1 MKLLFYIAPSL
12 FNFPKANLIQSL
24 SQFDS
29 LQNHFNDSYY
39 INLSFLN
46 KNKTKE
52 LISSCSPIES
62 VPKGIFFSFMRLKR
76 LNYLL
81 NFSYQIYIIIYL
93 YIKYFILRFFTNVN
107 YKIYIFSRSIITSFF
122 LSRIKNIN
130 HIFEVHGKENNK
142 ILQKMQV
149 SIIKNSNVKIVYISD
164 ALRIIYGNKSDSYAV
179 LHDSSPS
186 YKKRK
191 TDYFSF
197 KNKYNPRKDKKIKIV
212 YSGSS
217 GKGRG
222 IDLIL
227 SIANLLKECSFI
239 ILTDEFTNELP
250 KNIYNLGYQSHI
262 NVLEILKETDFALMP
277 YQDNLKIGNQ
287 NINSLQWMSPL
298 KMFDYMN
305 TNTAIISSYFPVIE
319 EVIKDL
325 DNGYFVYDYSNPQ
338 AWAKLIISEIKN
350 EKKRYKN
357 IAKKAKI
364 LFDKKFNY
372 SIRSK
377 KIIKLYDS

>member
-1 MKLLFYIAPSL
+1 M
-12 FNFPKANLIQSL
+12 
-24 SQFDS
+24 
-29 LQNHFNDSYY
+29 
-39 INLSFLN
+39 
-46 KNKTKE
+46 
-52 LISSCSPIES
+52 
-62 VPKGIFFSFMRLKR
+62 
-76 LNYLL
+76 
-81 NFSYQIYIIIYL
+81 
-93 YIKYFILRFFTNVN
+93 YIKYFSLRFFKKVN
-107 YKIYIFSRSIITSFF
+107 YKTFIYSRSIITSFV

-142 ILQKMQV
+142 ILQRMQV
-149 SIIKNSNVKIVYISD
+149 SIIKNNNVKIVYISD
-164 ALRIIYGNKSDSYAV
+164 SLRRIYGNKSNLYAV

-191 TDYFSF
+191 TDNFSF

-239 ILTDEFTNELP
+239 ILTNECPNELP
-250 KNIYNLGYQSHI
+250 KNIYHLGYQSHI

-338 AWAKLIISEIKN
+338 AWAKLIISEIEN
-350 EKKRYKN
+350 EKKGTKILR
-357 IAKKAKI
+357 KKQKI
-364 LFDKKFNY
+364 LFDKKYNY